1 MLAVNRH
8 MGLTIDH
15 SGIRYVTVKKKKEWV
30 VEKYGFFPFSEDVTD
45 GDQIHASE
53 ILRDQLKAWVKS
65 EKIHGMTVTLS
76 IPTSHIIIRK
86 LEVGTVNA
94 RELDQLIELE
104 VETTLHLPFSD
115 PVYDYLAATSTEHTT
130 EALVY
135 ASRHNWIEQCSELL
149 KDVGLKVKHAEI
161 SSLALARTIQDA
173 QNETLTDT
181 LLLHLDK
188 TSTEVYLFY
197 NDQPVFMRVINE
209 YGHQEVVERGITPE
223 LIVSINAEISRLL
236 NFYQYSIRNG
246 ESRITRVIVSGE
258 RRGRENLV
266 AEFRAEQPDIQ
277 VDVFEFEAVDYM
289 IPFGLAIRDRGSQ
302 TVNLMPASATSN
314 KVFPVALLVTGIV
327 WTLFLITLLTMYAS
341 NKSEI
346 KDHQTEIT
354 VLNDKAAGLELQISA
369 LSSGDKVQSNP
380 QDVIDFYQ
388 SHKLYARD
396 VYIYL
401 WSRLPFEA
409 HFTSIKYKYQ
419 LADTDSLTVQISFKE
434 FHEIS
439 DYLVS
444 LRTIPFVEDV
454 KLQAFTPDTVN
465 EDNPDGWIGEYLIKW
480 KPILQT
486 KDRDQDQNKEEAI

>member
-1 MLAVNRH
+1 
-8 MGLTIDH
+8 MGLTIDP

-53 ILRDQLKAWVKS
+53 ILRDQLRAWVKS

-135 ASRHNWIEQCSELL
+135 ASRHNWIDQCSELL
-149 KDVGLKVKHAEI
+149 KDAGLKVKYAEI
-161 SSLALARTIQDA
+161 SSLALARTIRDVQS
-173 QNETLTDT
+173 EPLTDT
-181 LLLHLDK
+181 MLLHLDK
-188 TSTEVYLFY
+188 TSTEVYLFH

-209 YGHQEVVERGITPE
+209 YGHQEVVERGLTPE

-266 AEFRAEQPDIQ
+266 AEFRTEQPDIQ

-289 IPFGLAIRDRGSQ
+289 IPFGLAIRDHDSQ
-302 TVNLMPASATSN
+302 TVNLLPESSAS
-314 KVFPVALLVTGIV
+314 KKIFPLKLIVTAIIWV
-327 WTLFLITLLTMYAS
+327 LCLSVILTLYAS
-341 NKSEI
+341 NKNAIKEYKSEMV
-346 KDHQTEIT
+346 E
-354 VLNDKAAGLELQISA
+354 LNDQIALLELQ
-369 LSSGDKVQSNP
+369 LSEQNDDSKSYSNP
-380 QDVIDFYQ
+380 SEVIDYLKE
-388 SHKLYARD
+388 HKLYFLRVWDELTFAMPAGA
-396 VYIYL
+396 Y
-401 WSRLPFEA
+401 
-409 HFTSIKYKYQ
+409 FTNIDYSNPGSLQ
-419 LADTDSLTVQISFKE
+419 LTFRTADLQD
-434 FHEIS
+434 IS

-444 LRTIPFVEDV
+444 LRAMSFTGNVQLVSFVKKD
-454 KLQAFTPDTVN
+454 
-465 EDNPDGWIGEYLIKW
+465 EDNDSIWYAQYLLKW
-480 KPILQT
+480 KSASTTVEPQT
-486 KDRDQDQNKEEAI
+486 TEEGSDSNG

>member
-8 MGLTIDH
+8 MGLTIDP

-30 VEKYGFFPFSEDVTD
+30 VEKYGFFPFTEDVSD
-45 GDQIHASE
+45 GDQINASKG
-53 ILRDQLKAWVKS
+53 LRDQLKAWIKN
-65 EKIHGMTVTLS
+65 EKIYGMTVTLS

-149 KDVGLKVKHAEI
+149 KDAGLKVRYAEI
-161 SSLALARTIQDA
+161 SSLALARTIQEV
-173 QNETLTDT
+173 QSEPLKDT
-181 LLLHLDK
+181 MLLHLDK
-188 TSTEVYLFY
+188 ESTEVYLFH

-209 YGHQEVVERGITPE
+209 YGHQEVVEKGLTPE
-223 LIVSINAEISRLL
+223 LIVSINAELSRLL

-266 AEFRAEQPDIQ
+266 AEFRAEQQDIH
-277 VDVFEFEAVDYM
+277 VDIFEFEAVDYM

-302 TVNLMPASATSN
+302 SINLLPEPSTSKKMFPLTLVVTALIWVLCLGVILTLYMSN
-314 KVFPVALLVTGIV
+314 KNAIKEHESEIVELSDKAALLE
-327 WTLFLITLLTMYAS
+327 LQLTELN
-341 NKSEI
+341 NKSE
-346 KDHQTEIT
+346 
-354 VLNDKAAGLELQISA
+354 SY
-369 LSSGDKVQSNP
+369 SNP
-380 QDVIDFYQ
+380 QEVIDYLKE
-388 SHKLYARD
+388 HKQY
-396 VYIYL
+396 YIEVWDEL
-401 WSRLPFEA
+401 VFAMPSDTQ
-409 HFTSIKYKYQ
+409 FTNIDYSNPGSLQ
-419 LADTDSLTVQISFKE
+419 LTFKTKDLQD
-434 FHEIS
+434 IS

-444 LRTIPFVEDV
+444 LRAMSFTENV
-454 KLQAFTPDTVN
+454 KLSSFVKKDGKDDSDDT
-465 EDNPDGWIGEYLIKW
+465 WYAQYSLKW
-480 KPILQT
+480 KSASTTVEQQQT
-486 KDRDQDQNKEEAI
+486 TEGGSDSNG